1 MDTEKMELDNSAT
14 SIVNGTDHTMGDIEP
29 VKDIPAPIAET
40 PDVAMKSESDIEAEA
55 GAPAVTSGLEALLG
69 GLDDPTPAPAPA
81 PTIVEDIAPKI
92 EQTPALKNE
101 TEAALST
108 ANEPTVAQSA
118 AVTAESTEIS
128 ADLSVVASLIQE
140 PIDSSTAQTTQPAND
155 STAGPGAAAEEE
167 HPEWEVDSS
176 PIESSS
182 DDSSSD
188 DSSSEESDEGE
199 NGYKLLSPEEQ
210 ARILMEGDGGSD
222 DEGGAK
228 GAKGSGAQLRTKN
241 EVAEVVI
248 PKPDIIITISMPI
261 EVLGKVEMIVENTVL
276 IKAQTT
282 GEYRV
287 LESGSV
293 LCLEDRTVIGVVSE
307 TIGRV
312 EQPFYSVLFTNAGEI
327 AEAGLSSG
335 VQIFYS
341 TQHSTYVFTQAL
353 RSIKGSDAS
362 NLHDEEVGD
371 EEMEFSDDEAEMEH
385 KRRVKQQRAERRGGK
400 MQQNGNSG
408 RGGHGHG
415 HGHAAQQRHAPYDA
429 TKGISYDEADDD
441 GPYKPLARPAGYA
454 DSVGRSEPP
463 QEGAYQGGM
472 NGNSNNHNRDQFRG
486 RGRGDRGRGRGDRGR
501 GRGGYQDRRGGGDG
515 YSQPPQGRPNHAHP
529 SQSPSSYSPQQFQAP
544 ANGFT
549 QSPQTSQSPVIPSSG
564 YANAEYSPRQPQL
577 PAWSQFPP
585 PPPFQQQ
592 PFPLP
597 FPNMQ
602 NGWPMPNMPNMPNM
616 PLPPGGAFIN
626 PAFFNNAQNAQN
638 PQNSNANQW
647 NNQGQ
652 NQGSQRGQGRGG
664 SS

>member
-1 MDTEKMELDNSAT
+1 MELDNRAT
-14 SIVNGTDHTMGDIEP
+14 NIVNGIDHTMGNVEP
-29 VKDIPAPIAET
+29 VKDTPKELPAPILET
-40 PDVAMKSESDIEAEA
+40 QDVTMKSESDIEQDPDDPEV
-55 GAPAVTSGLEALLG
+55 PAVTSGLEALLG
-69 GLDDPTPAPAPA
+69 GLDDPIPA
-81 PTIVEDIAPKI
+81 PTPAATIIEELSPKVEPNP
-92 EQTPALKNE
+92 EVKNE

-108 ANEPTVAQSA
+108 ANKPTISHSDVVATEPKELPT
-118 AVTAESTEIS
+118 
-128 ADLSVVASLIQE
+128 DLSVVASLIQDQTE
-140 PIDSSTAQTTQPAND
+140 SSTVQTALSVNDVVANTD
-155 STAGPGAAAEEE
+155 AVNEEE

-188 DSSSEESDEGE
+188 DSSSDESDEGE

-228 GAKGSGAQLRTKN
+228 GSKGSGAQLRTKN
-241 EVAEVVI
+241 EVAEVVV
-248 PKPDIIITISMPI
+248 PKPDVKITMAMPI

-276 IKAQTT
+276 IKAQIS
-282 GEYRV
+282 GEYKV

-293 LCLEDRTVIGVVSE
+293 LCLEDRSVIGVVSE

-335 VQIFYS
+335 VQVFYS

-400 MQQNGNSG
+400 MQQNGNSN
-408 RGGHGHG
+408 RGG

-429 TKGISYDEADDD
+429 TKGINYDEADDD

-454 DSVGRSEPP
+454 NSVGRSEPP

-472 NGNSNNHNRDQFRG
+472 SGNINNNTRDQFRG

-501 GRGGYQDRRGGGDG
+501 GRGGYQDRRNGGDG
-515 YSQPPQGRPNHAHP
+515 YSQPPQGRLNHGHP

-549 QSPQTSQSPVIPSSG
+549 QNPQALRSPVLPPSG
-564 YANAEYSPRQPQL
+564 YTNTEYSPRQPQL

-585 PPPFQQQ
+585 PPPPPFQQQ

-602 NGWPMPNMPNMPNM
+602 NVWPIPNMQNV

-626 PAFFNNAQNAQN
+626 PAFFNNAQNSQNVQN
-638 PQNSNANQW
+638 PNTNQW
-647 NNQGQ
+647 NNQRQ
-652 NQGSQRGQGRGG
+652 NQGPQGGRDQGG